1 MKREHTLDIAAKPDT
16 AAWAL
21 VSVGSVGGALIAL
34 IAVALSLLPFRT
46 VFAGTQWMVT
56 VGLAA
61 GSTILA
67 AALVMA
73 LGELWQ
79 QRSFSH
85 RRGVIV
91 GVLAQLVGFIAGT
104 FTLATQFNRPIPN
117 PMLPWRVRMQI
128 IVDSYASLT
137 SEGMSSA
144 YEGHPPVT
152 TTPGI
157 LWLMGLVAIMLSLV
171 YLTTI
176 VLVRTPVV
184 ALIVALVTASVPF
197 ILVGAGDVSLTW
209 LASAGLLTV
218 ALLATRVRP
227 LDQPPAEHVQASP
240 VRLLGVATNV
250 VAATLVAA
258 VVASAVT
265 MPRPAISFLP
275 GKTVGL
281 TLTLGDDL
289 RVPVSRPVLEVET
302 IGEAPYLRI
311 GTLTRLQDGT
321 WIPDPVDSN
330 PMTGVPNEYLQA
342 EPQREF
348 RPVNITPI
356 AATVSYAPV
365 PYPLAAIAGL
375 SDGWQVLSQNLTV
388 RNEGAQLGNTNYSA
402 VQGIVDPTRDEMLAA
417 RALPPEVHYGV
428 DPLSAPR
435 APESFDFYVIDED
448 GNQHKLT
455 EDDPRYVQMQQ
466 QTQQDLERFGQ
477 PIPQR
482 FRDLA
487 VEVTADA
494 ASDVEKAQ
502 AIERYLRN
510 NFEYS
515 LTTPVEQGFDGS
527 DVAATERFLDVRAG
541 YCVHFA
547 SAFTLMA
554 RSVGLPT
561 RIVVGYLP
569 GTYERAGTDDKR
581 VYQVYSDQAHS
592 WPEVHFAG
600 IGWVSFEPTAT
611 IGSPT
616 SFSNPTNDSNE
627 PTPTPSAT
635 PTQSAT
641 PTPTPTQS
649 IAPTA
654 GTSAAQFW
662 PVLASIA
669 KIAAWL
675 LLAGLVLAIPALWRA
690 LRRKRRKRLMIS
702 ADAPTAANA
711 SWQEVRDTLVDAG
724 LSAPTGETI
733 RQFGKRMRSS
743 GVSAELIAEYTQKL
757 EDAAYKPEADAS
769 ELSEL
774 TQQVRTAVIAT
785 ASRGNR
791 RRAVF
796 APRSLRR

>member
-1 MKREHTLDIAAKPDT
+1 MKREHTLDTAAKPDT

-240 VRLLGVATNV
+240 VRLLGVATSV

-265 MPRPAISFLP
+265 MPRPAVSFLP
-275 GKTVGL
+275 GKAVGL

-311 GTLTRLQDGT
+311 GTLTNLVNST
-321 WIPDPVDSN
+321 WIPDPISPSPIVGI
-330 PMTGVPNEYLQA
+330 PERARRPGEQPEI
-342 EPQREF
+342 
-348 RPVNITPI
+348 RPVNITPL
-356 AATVSYAPV
+356 ASAVSYAPV
-365 PYPLAAIAGL
+365 PYPLVEIAGL
-375 SDGWQVLSQNLTV
+375 SDSWQVVSQNLTV
-388 RNEGAQLGNTNYSA
+388 RNEGAQLGNTNYSTKQEIIEPTWDEIENAQA
-402 VQGIVDPTRDEMLAA
+402 V
-417 RALPPEVHYGV
+417 PPMETYGV
-428 DPLSAPR
+428 DTLSSPPALEDLRVLGLDDNGVERELSPGDSAYDR
-435 APESFDFYVIDED
+435 AIELRS
-448 GNQHKLT
+448 
-455 EDDPRYVQMQQ
+455 
-466 QTQQDLERFGQ
+466 GQ
-477 PIPQR
+477 VIPQR

-510 NFEYS
+510 NFDYS

-592 WPEVHFAG
+592 WPEVHFAD

-662 PVLASIA
+662 PVLAAIA
-669 KIAAWL
+669 KVAAWL
-675 LLAGLVLAIPALWRA
+675 LLAGFVLAIPALRRA
-690 LRRKRRKRLMIS
+690 LRRKRRTRLMTS

-724 LSAPTGETI
+724 LSAPAGETI

-757 EDAAYKPEADAS
+757 EDAAYKPEADVR
-769 ELSEL
+769 ELSDL

-785 ASRGNR
+785 ASRGDR